1 MFLIIWGFVSESCTL
16 YAQDC
21 AGYNNENM
29 KYSPNATRELDIPFV
44 LWPNPTYCG
53 NFAGRREQGDEL
65 CRDWTFFHVVAL
77 AQREVTDQTLPGE
90 ALLSFMLQ
98 SIFISMKKA
107 YQFLLS
113 WRTLRKQLMKQHT
126 IMTDVGTS
134 LAVQWLRCHA
144 ANARVPPLVG
154 ELVTCM
160 PHGVAKR

>member
-1 MFLIIWGFVSESCTL
+1 MFLIIWGFVSESCTW

-53 NFAGRREQGDEL
+53 NFAGRRKQGDEL
-65 CRDWTFFHVVAL
+65 CRDWTFFRVVAL

-113 WRTLRKQLMKQHT
+113 SSSQKTAYETTHNN
-126 IMTDVGTS
+126 D
-134 LAVQWLRCHA
+134 RCRDLPGGPVVKTPRCQCQGRGFHPWWE
-144 ANARVPPLVG
+144 NW
-154 ELVTCM
+154 
-160 PHGVAKR
+160 